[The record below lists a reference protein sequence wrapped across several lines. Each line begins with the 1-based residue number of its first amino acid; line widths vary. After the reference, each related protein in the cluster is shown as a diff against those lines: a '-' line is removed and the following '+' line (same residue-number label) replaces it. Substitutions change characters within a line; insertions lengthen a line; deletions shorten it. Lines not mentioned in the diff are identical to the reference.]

1 MKKLF
6 IILAL
11 GLMAQTSFAQD
22 DENFKYM
29 RGSLCIM
36 MVEHPTLEF
45 NDQIE
50 KAFESMPIPNRFN
63 SHDLGVRV
71 LSFPNNDDQVANLKI
86 FSNENQLAKRIVS
99 KWFGRNKNTGSF
111 NTDLLRERGHYSATK
126 IDVKA
131 AMAQQRGMAVL
142 EDMGENLI
150 GHTYWVVN
158 DIRYV
163 NQGNFFKSLKD
174 VAGAA
179 VSVAGNKT
187 TSLEETL
194 GIDFEDTAMG
204 LLDNIKGFRVKITSH
219 LFRLKW
225 DEETS
230 NTFYS
235 QYYTETPD
243 EEADKVSEF
252 KQDNNLF
259 SMEYVGSVT
268 STSSKTSISGV
279 TTNEQMIRK
288 VCTRALDKNIA
299 DLQHKFADFRIKA
312 PLISIEPLKA
322 YVGMKEDINEKSRY
336 EVLEAVP
343 DERGVTTYKRVGIIK
358 PIKGKIWDNRYM
370 AEYEK
375 ENKGNTRT
383 ATEFKVVSGKGFN
396 PGMLLRQIK

>member
-6 IILAL
+6 IILTL
-11 GLMAQTSFAQD
+11 GFWVHTSFAQN
-22 DENFKYM
+22 DENYKYM

-45 NDQIE
+45 NAQIE
-50 KAFESMPIPNRFN
+50 KAFEKMPIPNRFN
-63 SHDLGVRV
+63 SHELGVRV
-71 LSFPNNDDQVANLKI
+71 LSFPNNDDQLANLKI
-86 FSNENQLAKRIVS
+86 FSSENQLAKRIVS
-99 KWFGRNKNTGSF
+99 KWFGRDKATGAF

-131 AMAQQRGMAVL
+131 AMAQQRGTAVL
-142 EDMGENLI
+142 EDLGENLI

-158 DIRYV
+158 DIQYV
-163 NQGNFFKSLKD
+163 NQGNFFKSLRDVANVAKD
-174 VAGAA
+174 V
-179 VSVAGNKT
+179 VGNKT

-194 GIDFEDTAMG
+194 GIDFEDSAVE
-204 LLDNIKGFRVKITSH
+204 LLDKVKGFRVKVTSH

-235 QYYTETPD
+235 EYYTENPD
-243 EEADKVSEF
+243 EDADKVSEF
-252 KQDNNLF
+252 KGDNDLF
-259 SMEYVGSVT
+259 KMEYVGSVT

-312 PLISIEPLKA
+312 PLISVEPLKA

-343 DERGVTTYKRVGIIK
+343 DDRGVTTYKRVGLIK
-358 PIKGKIWDNRYM
+358 PIKGKIWDNRFM
-370 AEYEK
+370 ADEEK
-375 ENKGNTRT
+375 TSEAALDGTLFEKI
-383 ATEFKVVSGKGFN
+383 SGKDFY
-396 PGMLLRQIK
+396 PGMLIRETK

>member
-1 MKKLF
+1 MKRLF
-6 IILAL
+6 IILTL
-11 GLMAQTSFAQD
+11 GFWVHTSFAQN
-22 DENFKYM
+22 DENYKYM

-45 NDQIE
+45 NAQIE
-50 KAFESMPIPNRFN
+50 KAFEKMPIPNRFN
-63 SHDLGVRV
+63 SHELGVRV
-71 LSFPNNDDQVANLKI
+71 LSFPNNDDQLANLKI
-86 FSNENQLAKRIVS
+86 FSSENQLAKRIVS
-99 KWFGRNKNTGSF
+99 KWFGRDKATGAF

-131 AMAQQRGMAVL
+131 AMAQQRGTAVL
-142 EDMGENLI
+142 EDLGENLI

-158 DIRYV
+158 DIQYV
-163 NQGNFFKSLKD
+163 NQGNFFKSLRDVANVAKD
-174 VAGAA
+174 V
-179 VSVAGNKT
+179 VGNKT

-194 GIDFEDTAMG
+194 GIDFEDSAVE
-204 LLDNIKGFRVKITSH
+204 LLDKVKGFRVKVTSH

-235 QYYTETPD
+235 EYYTENPD
-243 EEADKVSEF
+243 EDADKVSEF
-252 KQDNNLF
+252 KGDNDLF
-259 SMEYVGSVT
+259 KMEYVGSVT

-312 PLISIEPLKA
+312 PLISVEPLKA

-343 DERGVTTYKRVGIIK
+343 DDRGVTTYKRVGLIK
-358 PIKGKIWDNRYM
+358 PIKGKIWDNRFM
-370 AEYEK
+370 ADEEK
-375 ENKGNTRT
+375 T
-383 ATEFKVVSGKGFN
+383 TEAALDGTLFEKISGKDFY
-396 PGMLLRQIK
+396 PGMLIRETK

>member
-1 MKKLF
+1 MKKLL

-50 KAFESMPIPNRFN
+50 TVFESMPIPNRFN
-63 SHDLGVRV
+63 NHDLGVRV
-71 LSFPNNDDQVANLKI
+71 LSFPNNEDQVANLKI

-163 NQGNFFKSLKD
+163 NQGNFFKSVKD
-174 VAGAA
+174 VASAA
-179 VSVAGNKT
+179 VSVKGNGT
-187 TSLEETL
+187 SSLEATL

-243 EEADKVSEF
+243 EEVDKVSGF

-268 STSSKTSISGV
+268 STSSKTSVSGV

-358 PIKGKIWDNRYM
+358 PIKDKIWDNRFM
-370 AEYEK
+370 ADEEK
-375 ENKGNTRT
+375 T
-383 ATEFKVVSGKGFN
+383 TEAALDGTYFEVVSGKDFY
-396 PGMLLRQIK
+396 PGMLIRETK

>member
-6 IILAL
+6 IILTL
-11 GLMAQTSFAQD
+11 GFWVHTSFAQN
-22 DENFKYM
+22 DENYKYM

-45 NDQIE
+45 NAQIE
-50 KAFESMPIPNRFN
+50 KAFEKMPIPNRFN
-63 SHDLGVRV
+63 SHELGVRV
-71 LSFPNNDDQVANLKI
+71 LSFPNNDDQLANLKI
-86 FSNENQLAKRIVS
+86 FSSENQLAKRIVS
-99 KWFGRNKNTGSF
+99 KWFGRDKATGAF

-131 AMAQQRGMAVL
+131 AMAQQRGTAVL
-142 EDMGENLI
+142 EDLGENLI

-158 DIRYV
+158 DIQYV
-163 NQGNFFKSLKD
+163 NQGNFFKSLRDVANVAKD
-174 VAGAA
+174 V
-179 VSVAGNKT
+179 VGNKT

-194 GIDFEDTAMG
+194 GIDFEDSAVE
-204 LLDNIKGFRVKITSH
+204 LLDKVKGFRVKVTSH

-235 QYYTETPD
+235 EYYTENPD
-243 EEADKVSEF
+243 EDADKVSEF
-252 KQDNNLF
+252 KGDNDLF
-259 SMEYVGSVT
+259 KMEYVGSVT

-343 DERGVTTYKRVGIIK
+343 DDRGVTTYKRVGLIK
-358 PIKGKIWDNRYM
+358 PIKGKIWDNRFM
-370 AEYEK
+370 ADEEK
-375 ENKGNTRT
+375 T
-383 ATEFKVVSGKGFN
+383 TEAALDGTLFEKISGKDFY
-396 PGMLLRQIK
+396 PGMLIRETK

>member
-1 MKKLF
+1 MKKL
-6 IILAL
+6 IIMLTL
-11 GLMAQTSFAQD
+11 GLMTQICHAQD

-50 KAFESMPIPNRFN
+50 KVFEKVPIPNRFN
-63 SHDLGVRV
+63 SHELGVRV
-71 LSFPNNDDQVANLKI
+71 LSFPNNDDQLANLKI
-86 FSNENQLAKRIVS
+86 FSNENQLAKRIVA
-99 KWFGRNKNTGSF
+99 KWFGRNKNTGAF
-111 NTDLLRERGHYSATK
+111 NIDLLKERGHYSATK
-126 IDVKA
+126 IDVKG

-142 EDMGENLI
+142 EDLGENLI

-158 DIRYV
+158 DIQYV
-163 NQGNFFKSLKD
+163 NQGNFFKSVKD
-174 VAGAA
+174 VANITKE
-179 VSVAGNKT
+179 VAGNKT

-194 GIDFEDTAMG
+194 GIDFEDSAVG
-204 LLDNIKGFRVKITSH
+204 LLDKVKGFRVKITSH

-235 QYYTETPD
+235 EYYTENP
-243 EEADKVSEF
+243 EEDANKVNGFKGDKDLF
-252 KQDNNLF
+252 K
-259 SMEYVGSVT
+259 MEYVGSVT
-268 STSSKTSISGV
+268 STSSKTSVSGV

-299 DLQHKFADFRIKA
+299 DLQHEFAEFRIKA
-312 PLISIEPLKA
+312 PLISVEPLKA

-343 DERGVTTYKRVGIIK
+343 DERGVTTYKRVGLIK
-358 PIKGKIWDNRYM
+358 PIKGKIWDNRFM
-370 AEYEK
+370 ADEEK
-375 ENKGNTRT
+375 T
-383 ATEFKVVSGKGFN
+383 TEAALDGTYFEIISGKDFY
-396 PGMLLRQIK
+396 PGMLIRETK

>member
-1 MKKLF
+1 MQKL
-6 IILAL
+6 IIMLTL
-11 GLMAQTSFAQD
+11 GLMTQICHAQD

-50 KAFESMPIPNRFN
+50 KVFEKVPIPNRFN
-63 SHDLGVRV
+63 SHELGVRV
-71 LSFPNNDDQVANLKI
+71 LSFPNNDDQLANLKI
-86 FSNENQLAKRIVS
+86 FSNENQLAKRIVA
-99 KWFGRNKNTGSF
+99 KWFGRNKNTGAF
-111 NTDLLRERGHYSATK
+111 NIDLLKERGHYSATK
-126 IDVKA
+126 IDVKG

-142 EDMGENLI
+142 EDLGENLI

-158 DIRYV
+158 DIQYV
-163 NQGNFFKSLKD
+163 NQGNFFKSVKD
-174 VAGAA
+174 VANITKE
-179 VSVAGNKT
+179 VAGNKT

-194 GIDFEDTAMG
+194 GIDFEDSAVG
-204 LLDNIKGFRVKITSH
+204 LLDKVKGFRVKITSH

-235 QYYTETPD
+235 EYYTENP
-243 EEADKVSEF
+243 EEDANKVNGFKGDKDLF
-252 KQDNNLF
+252 K
-259 SMEYVGSVT
+259 MEYVGLVT
-268 STSSKTSISGV
+268 STSSKTSVSGV

-299 DLQHKFADFRIKA
+299 DLQHEFAEFRIKA
-312 PLISIEPLKA
+312 PLISVEPLKA

-343 DERGVTTYKRVGIIK
+343 DERGVTTYKRVGLIK
-358 PIKGKIWDNRYM
+358 PIKGKIWDNRFM
-370 AEYEK
+370 ADEEK
-375 ENKGNTRT
+375 T
-383 ATEFKVVSGKGFN
+383 TEAALDGTYFEIISGKDFY
-396 PGMLLRQIK
+396 PGMLIRETK

>member
-6 IILAL
+6 IILTL
-11 GLMAQTSFAQD
+11 GFWVNTSFAQN
-22 DENFKYM
+22 DENYKYM

-45 NDQIE
+45 NAQIE
-50 KAFESMPIPNRFN
+50 KAFEKMPIPNRFN
-63 SHDLGVRV
+63 SHELGVRV
-71 LSFPNNDDQVANLKI
+71 LSFPNNDDQLANLKI
-86 FSNENQLAKRIVS
+86 FSSENQLAKRIVS
-99 KWFGRNKNTGSF
+99 KWFCRDKATGAF

-131 AMAQQRGMAVL
+131 AMAQQRGTAVL
-142 EDMGENLI
+142 EDLGENLI

-158 DIRYV
+158 DIQYV
-163 NQGNFFKSLKD
+163 NQGNFFKSLRDVANVAKD
-174 VAGAA
+174 V
-179 VSVAGNKT
+179 VGNKT

-194 GIDFEDTAMG
+194 GIDFEDSAVE
-204 LLDNIKGFRVKITSH
+204 LLDKVKGFRVKVTSH

-235 QYYTETPD
+235 EYYTENPD
-243 EEADKVSEF
+243 EDADKVSEF
-252 KQDNNLF
+252 KEDNDLF
-259 SMEYVGSVT
+259 KMEYVGSVT

-312 PLISIEPLKA
+312 PLISVEPLKA

-343 DERGVTTYKRVGIIK
+343 DDRGVTTYKRVGLIK
-358 PIKGKIWDNRYM
+358 PIKGKIWDNRFM
-370 AEYEK
+370 ADEEK
-375 ENKGNTRT
+375 T
-383 ATEFKVVSGKGFN
+383 TEAALDGTLFEKISGKDFY
-396 PGMLLRQIK
+396 PGMLIRETK

>member
-1 MKKLF
+1 MKKL
-6 IILAL
+6 IIMLTL
-11 GLMAQTSFAQD
+11 GLMTQICHAQD

-50 KAFESMPIPNRFN
+50 KVFEKVPIPNRFN
-63 SHDLGVRV
+63 SHELGVRV
-71 LSFPNNDDQVANLKI
+71 LSFPNNDDQLANLKI
-86 FSNENQLAKRIVS
+86 FSNENQLAKRIVA
-99 KWFGRNKNTGSF
+99 KWFGRNKNTGAF
-111 NTDLLRERGHYSATK
+111 NIDMLKERWHYSATK
-126 IDVKA
+126 IDVKG

-142 EDMGENLI
+142 EDLGENLI

-158 DIRYV
+158 DIQYV
-163 NQGNFFKSLKD
+163 NQGNFFKSVKD
-174 VAGAA
+174 VANITKE
-179 VSVAGNKT
+179 VAGNKT

-194 GIDFEDTAMG
+194 GIDFEDSAVG
-204 LLDNIKGFRVKITSH
+204 LLDKVKGFRVKITSH

-235 QYYTETPD
+235 EYYTENP
-243 EEADKVSEF
+243 EEDANKVNGFKGDKDLF
-252 KQDNNLF
+252 K
-259 SMEYVGSVT
+259 MEYVGSVT
-268 STSSKTSISGV
+268 STSSKTSVSGV

-299 DLQHKFADFRIKA
+299 DLQHEFAEFRIKA
-312 PLISIEPLKA
+312 PLISVEPLKA

-343 DERGVTTYKRVGIIK
+343 DERGVTTYKRVGLIK
-358 PIKGKIWDNRYM
+358 PIKGKIWDNRFM
-370 AEYEK
+370 ADEEK
-375 ENKGNTRT
+375 T
-383 ATEFKVVSGKGFN
+383 TEAALDGTYFEIISGKDFY
-396 PGMLLRQIK
+396 PGMLIRETK

>member
-1 MKKLF
+1 MKKL
-6 IILAL
+6 IIMLTL
-11 GLMAQTSFAQD
+11 GLMTQICHAQD

-50 KAFESMPIPNRFN
+50 KVFEKVPIPNRFN
-63 SHDLGVRV
+63 SHELGVRV
-71 LSFPNNDDQVANLKI
+71 LSFPNNDDQLANLKI
-86 FSNENQLAKRIVS
+86 FSNENQLAKRIVA
-99 KWFGRNKNTGSF
+99 KWFGRNKNTGAF
-111 NTDLLRERGHYSATK
+111 NIDLLKERGHYSATK
-126 IDVKA
+126 IDVKG

-142 EDMGENLI
+142 EDLGENLI

-158 DIRYV
+158 DIQYV
-163 NQGNFFKSLKD
+163 NQGNFFKSVKD
-174 VAGAA
+174 VANITKE
-179 VSVAGNKT
+179 VAGNKT

-194 GIDFEDTAMG
+194 GIDFEDSAVG
-204 LLDNIKGFRVKITSH
+204 LLDKVKGFRVKITSH

-235 QYYTETPD
+235 EYYTENP
-243 EEADKVSEF
+243 EEDANKVNGFKGDKDLF
-252 KQDNNLF
+252 K
-259 SMEYVGSVT
+259 MEYVGSVT
-268 STSSKTSISGV
+268 STSSKTSVSGV

-299 DLQHKFADFRIKA
+299 DLQHEFAEFRIKA
-312 PLISIEPLKA
+312 PLISVDPLKA

-343 DERGVTTYKRVGIIK
+343 DERGVTTYKRVGLIK
-358 PIKGKIWDNRYM
+358 PIKGKIWDNRFM
-370 AEYEK
+370 ADEEK
-375 ENKGNTRT
+375 T
-383 ATEFKVVSGKGFN
+383 TEAALDGTYFEIISGKDFY
-396 PGMLLRQIK
+396 PGMLIRETK

>member
-6 IILAL
+6 IILTL
-11 GLMAQTSFAQD
+11 GFWVHTSFAQN
-22 DENFKYM
+22 DENYKYM

-45 NDQIE
+45 NAQIE
-50 KAFESMPIPNRFN
+50 KAFEKMPIPNRFN
-63 SHDLGVRV
+63 SHELGVRV
-71 LSFPNNDDQVANLKI
+71 LSFPNNDDQLANLKI
-86 FSNENQLAKRIVS
+86 FSSENQLAKRIVS
-99 KWFGRNKNTGSF
+99 KWFGRDKATGAF

-131 AMAQQRGMAVL
+131 AMAQQRGTAVL
-142 EDMGENLI
+142 EDLGENLI

-158 DIRYV
+158 DIQYV
-163 NQGNFFKSLKD
+163 NQGNFFKSLRDVANVAKD
-174 VAGAA
+174 V
-179 VSVAGNKT
+179 VGNKT

-194 GIDFEDTAMG
+194 GIDFEDSAVE
-204 LLDNIKGFRVKITSH
+204 LLDKVKGFRVKVTSH

-235 QYYTETPD
+235 EYYTENPD
-243 EEADKVSEF
+243 EDADKVSEF
-252 KQDNNLF
+252 KGDNDLF
-259 SMEYVGSVT
+259 KMEYVGSVT

-343 DERGVTTYKRVGIIK
+343 DDRGVTTYKPVGIIK
-358 PIKGKIWDNRYM
+358 PIKGKIWDNRFM
-370 AEYEK
+370 ADEEK
-375 ENKGNTRT
+375 T
-383 ATEFKVVSGKGFN
+383 TEAALDGTYFEVVSGKGFY
-396 PGMLLRQIK
+396 PGMLIRETK

>member
-1 MKKLF
+1 MKKLL
-6 IILAL
+6 IIFAL
-11 GLMAQTSFAQD
+11 GLMVQTSFAQD
-22 DENFKYM
+22 DENYKYM

-50 KAFESMPIPNRFN
+50 KVFESMPIPNRFN

-99 KWFGRNKNTGSF
+99 KWFGRNKHTGSF

-163 NQGNFFKSLKD
+163 NQSNFFKSVKD
-174 VAGAA
+174 VASAA
-179 VSVAGNKT
+179 VSAKGNGT
-187 TSLEETL
+187 SSLEATL
-194 GIDFEDTAMG
+194 GIDFEDTAMD

-235 QYYTETPD
+235 QYYTETP
-243 EEADKVSEF
+243 EEDTDKVSGF
-252 KQDNNLF
+252 KEDNNLF

-268 STSSKTSISGV
+268 STSSKTSVLGV

-343 DERGVTTYKRVGIIK
+343 DDRGVTTYKPVGIIK
-358 PIKGKIWDNRYM
+358 PIKGKIWDNRFM
-370 AEYEK
+370 ADEEK
-375 ENKGNTRT
+375 T
-383 ATEFKVVSGKGFN
+383 TEAALDGTYFEVVSGKGFY
-396 PGMLLRQIK
+396 PGMLIRETK

>member
-1 MKKLF
+1 MRKLIITLTLGF
-6 IILAL
+6 IAL
-11 GLMAQTSFAQD
+11 TCFAQN

-50 KAFESMPIPNRFN
+50 KAFEKMPIPNRFN
-63 SHDLGVRV
+63 SHELGVRV
-71 LSFPNNDDQVANLKI
+71 LSFPNSDDQLANLKL
-86 FSNENQLAKRIVS
+86 FSNENQLAKRIIS
-99 KWFGRNKNTGSF
+99 KWFGRDKTTGAF
-111 NTDLLRERGHYSATK
+111 NTELLRERGHYSATK

-131 AMAQQRGMAVL
+131 AMAQQRGTAVL
-142 EDMGENLI
+142 EDLGENLI

-158 DIRYV
+158 DIQYV

-174 VAGAA
+174 VANVAKE
-179 VSVAGNKT
+179 VAGNST
-187 TSLEETL
+187 TSLEESL
-194 GIDFEDTAMG
+194 GIDFEDSAVE
-204 LLDNIKGFRVKITSH
+204 LLDKVKGFRVKVTSH

-235 QYYTETPD
+235 EYYTETPNED
-243 EEADKVSEF
+243 ADKISGF
-252 KQDNNLF
+252 KGDKDLF
-259 SMEYVGSVT
+259 KMEYVGSVT
-268 STSSKTSISGV
+268 STSSKTSVSGV

-312 PLISIEPLKA
+312 PLISVEPLKA

-343 DERGVTTYKRVGIIK
+343 DERGITTYKRVGLIK
-358 PIKGKIWDNRYM
+358 PVKDKIWDNRFM
-370 AEYEK
+370 ADEEK
-375 ENKGNTRT
+375 T
-383 ATEFKVVSGKGFN
+383 TEAALDGTLFEKISGKDFY
-396 PGMLLRQIK
+396 PGMLIRETK

>member
-1 MKKLF
+1 MKKL
-6 IILAL
+6 IIMLTL
-11 GLMAQTSFAQD
+11 GLMTQICHAQD

-50 KAFESMPIPNRFN
+50 KVFEKVPIPNRFN
-63 SHDLGVRV
+63 SHELGVRV
-71 LSFPNNDDQVANLKI
+71 LSFPNNDDQLANLKI
-86 FSNENQLAKRIVS
+86 FSNENQLAKRIVA
-99 KWFGRNKNTGSF
+99 KWFGRNKNTGAF
-111 NTDLLRERGHYSATK
+111 NTDLLKERGHYSATK
-126 IDVKA
+126 IDVKG

-142 EDMGENLI
+142 EDLGENLI

-158 DIRYV
+158 DIQYV
-163 NQGNFFKSLKD
+163 NQGNFFKSVKD
-174 VAGAA
+174 VANITKE
-179 VSVAGNKT
+179 VAGNKT

-194 GIDFEDTAMG
+194 GIDFEDSAVG
-204 LLDNIKGFRVKITSH
+204 LLDKVKGFRVKITSH

-235 QYYTETPD
+235 EYYTENP
-243 EEADKVSEF
+243 EEDANKVNGFKGDKDLF
-252 KQDNNLF
+252 K
-259 SMEYVGSVT
+259 MEYVGSVT
-268 STSSKTSISGV
+268 STSSKTSVSGV

-299 DLQHKFADFRIKA
+299 DLQHEFAEFRIKA
-312 PLISIEPLKA
+312 PLISVEPLKA

-343 DERGVTTYKRVGIIK
+343 DERGVTTYKRVGLIK
-358 PIKGKIWDNRYM
+358 PIKGKIWDNRFM
-370 AEYEK
+370 ADEEK
-375 ENKGNTRT
+375 T
-383 ATEFKVVSGKGFN
+383 TEAALDGTYFEIISGKDFY
-396 PGMLLRQIK
+396 PGMLIRETK

>member
-1 MKKLF
+1 MKKL
-6 IILAL
+6 IIMLTL
-11 GLMAQTSFAQD
+11 GLMTQISHAQD

-50 KAFESMPIPNRFN
+50 KVFEKVPIPNRFN
-63 SHDLGVRV
+63 SHELGVRV
-71 LSFPNNDDQVANLKI
+71 LSFPNNDDQLANLKI
-86 FSNENQLAKRIVS
+86 FSNENQLAKRIVA
-99 KWFGRNKNTGSF
+99 KWFGRNKNTGAF
-111 NTDLLRERGHYSATK
+111 NIDLLKERGHYSATK
-126 IDVKA
+126 IDVKG

-142 EDMGENLI
+142 EDLGENLI

-158 DIRYV
+158 DIQYV
-163 NQGNFFKSLKD
+163 NQGNFFKSVKD
-174 VAGAA
+174 VANITKE
-179 VSVAGNKT
+179 VAGNKT

-194 GIDFEDTAMG
+194 GIDFEDSAVG
-204 LLDNIKGFRVKITSH
+204 LLDKVKGFRVKITSH

-235 QYYTETPD
+235 EYYTENP
-243 EEADKVSEF
+243 EEDANKVNGFKGDKDLF
-252 KQDNNLF
+252 K
-259 SMEYVGSVT
+259 MEYVGSVT
-268 STSSKTSISGV
+268 STSSKTSVSGV

-299 DLQHKFADFRIKA
+299 DLQHEFAEFRIKA
-312 PLISIEPLKA
+312 PLISVEPLKA

-343 DERGVTTYKRVGIIK
+343 DERGVTTYKRVGLIK
-358 PIKGKIWDNRYM
+358 PIKGKIWDNRFM
-370 AEYEK
+370 ADEEK
-375 ENKGNTRT
+375 T
-383 ATEFKVVSGKGFN
+383 TEAALDGTYFEIISGKDFY
-396 PGMLLRQIK
+396 PGMLIRETK

>member
-1 MKKLF
+1 MKKLL

-50 KAFESMPIPNRFN
+50 TVFESMPIPNRFN
-63 SHDLGVRV
+63 NHDLGVRV
-71 LSFPNNDDQVANLKI
+71 LSFPNNEDQVANLKI

-163 NQGNFFKSLKD
+163 NQGNFFKSVKD
-174 VAGAA
+174 VASAA
-179 VSVAGNKT
+179 VSVKGNGT
-187 TSLEETL
+187 SSLEATL

-243 EEADKVSEF
+243 EEADKVSGF
-252 KQDNNLF
+252 KRDNNLF

-268 STSSKTSISGV
+268 STSSKTSVSGV

-312 PLISIEPLKA
+312 PLISVEPLKA

-358 PIKGKIWDNRYM
+358 PIKDKIWDNRFM
-370 AEYEK
+370 ADEEK
-375 ENKGNTRT
+375 T
-383 ATEFKVVSGKGFN
+383 TEAALDGTYFEVVSGKDFY
-396 PGMLLRQIK
+396 PGMLIRETK

>member
-6 IILAL
+6 IILTL
-11 GLMAQTSFAQD
+11 GLWVHTSFAQN
-22 DENFKYM
+22 DENYKYM

-45 NDQIE
+45 NAQIE
-50 KAFESMPIPNRFN
+50 KAFEKMPIPNRFN
-63 SHDLGVRV
+63 SHELGIRV
-71 LSFPNNDDQVANLKI
+71 LSFPNNDDQLANLKI
-86 FSNENQLAKRIVS
+86 FSSENQLAKRIVS
-99 KWFGRNKNTGSF
+99 KWFGRDKATGAF

-131 AMAQQRGMAVL
+131 AMAQQRGTAVL
-142 EDMGENLI
+142 EDLGENLI

-158 DIRYV
+158 DIQYV
-163 NQGNFFKSLKD
+163 NQGNFFKSLRDVANVAKD
-174 VAGAA
+174 V
-179 VSVAGNKT
+179 VGNKT

-194 GIDFEDTAMG
+194 GIDFEDSAVE
-204 LLDNIKGFRVKITSH
+204 LLDKVKGFRVKVTSH

-235 QYYTETPD
+235 EYYTENPD
-243 EEADKVSEF
+243 EDADKVSEF
-252 KQDNNLF
+252 KGDNDLF
-259 SMEYVGSVT
+259 KMEYVGSVT

-312 PLISIEPLKA
+312 PLISVEPLKA

-343 DERGVTTYKRVGIIK
+343 DDRGVTTYKRVGLIK
-358 PIKGKIWDNRYM
+358 PIKGKIWDNRFM
-370 AEYEK
+370 ADEEK
-375 ENKGNTRT
+375 T
-383 ATEFKVVSGKGFN
+383 TEAALDGTLFEKISGKDFY
-396 PGMLLRQIK
+396 PGMLIRETK

>member
-1 MKKLF
+1 MKKL
-6 IILAL
+6 IIMLTL
-11 GLMAQTSFAQD
+11 GLMTQICHAQD

-50 KAFESMPIPNRFN
+50 KVFEKVPIPNRFN
-63 SHDLGVRV
+63 SHELGVRV
-71 LSFPNNDDQVANLKI
+71 LSFPNNDDQLANLKI
-86 FSNENQLAKRIVS
+86 FSNENQLAKRIVA
-99 KWFGRNKNTGSF
+99 KWFGRNKNTGAF
-111 NTDLLRERGHYSATK
+111 NIDLLKERGHYSATK
-126 IDVKA
+126 IDVKG

-142 EDMGENLI
+142 EDLGENLI

-158 DIRYV
+158 DIQYV
-163 NQGNFFKSLKD
+163 NQGNFFKSLRDVANVAKD
-174 VAGAA
+174 V
-179 VSVAGNKT
+179 VGNKT

-194 GIDFEDTAMG
+194 GIDFEDSAVE
-204 LLDNIKGFRVKITSH
+204 LLDKVKGFRVKVTSH

-235 QYYTETPD
+235 EYYTENPD
-243 EEADKVSEF
+243 EDADKVSEF
-252 KQDNNLF
+252 KGDNDLF
-259 SMEYVGSVT
+259 KMEYVGSVT

-312 PLISIEPLKA
+312 PLISVEPLKA

-343 DERGVTTYKRVGIIK
+343 DDRGVTTYKRVGLIK
-358 PIKGKIWDNRYM
+358 PIKGKIWDNRFM
-370 AEYEK
+370 ADEEK
-375 ENKGNTRT
+375 T
-383 ATEFKVVSGKGFN
+383 TEAALDGTLFEKISGKDFY
-396 PGMLLRQIK
+396 PGMLIRETK

>member
-6 IILAL
+6 IILTL
-11 GLMAQTSFAQD
+11 GFWVHTSFAQN
-22 DENFKYM
+22 DENYKYM

-45 NDQIE
+45 NAQIE
-50 KAFESMPIPNRFN
+50 KAFEKMPIPNRFN
-63 SHDLGVRV
+63 SHELGVRV
-71 LSFPNNDDQVANLKI
+71 LSFPNNDDQLANLKI
-86 FSNENQLAKRIVS
+86 FSSENQLAKRIVS
-99 KWFGRNKNTGSF
+99 KWFGRDKATGAF

-131 AMAQQRGMAVL
+131 AMAQQRGTAVL
-142 EDMGENLI
+142 EDLGENLI

-158 DIRYV
+158 DIQYV
-163 NQGNFFKSLKD
+163 NQGNFFKSLRDVANVAKD
-174 VAGAA
+174 V
-179 VSVAGNKT
+179 VGNKT

-194 GIDFEDTAMG
+194 GIDFEDSAVE
-204 LLDNIKGFRVKITSH
+204 LLDKVKGFRVKVTSH
-219 LFRLKW
+219 LFRLTW

-235 QYYTETPD
+235 EYYTENPD
-243 EEADKVSEF
+243 EDADKVSEF
-252 KQDNNLF
+252 KGDNDLF
-259 SMEYVGSVT
+259 KMEYVGSVT

-312 PLISIEPLKA
+312 PLISVEPLKA

-343 DERGVTTYKRVGIIK
+343 DDRGVTTYKRVGLIK
-358 PIKGKIWDNRYM
+358 PIKGKIWDNRFM
-370 AEYEK
+370 ADEEK
-375 ENKGNTRT
+375 T
-383 ATEFKVVSGKGFN
+383 TEAALDGTLFEKISGKDFY
-396 PGMLLRQIK
+396 PGMLIRETK

>member
-1 MKKLF
+1 MKKLI
-6 IILAL
+6 IILTL
-11 GLMAQTSFAQD
+11 SLMTQICHAQD

-50 KAFESMPIPNRFN
+50 KVFEKVPIPNRFN
-63 SHDLGVRV
+63 SHELGVRV
-71 LSFPNNDDQVANLKI
+71 LSFPNNDDQLANLKI
-86 FSNENQLAKRIVS
+86 FSNENQLAKRIVA
-99 KWFGRNKNTGSF
+99 KWFGRNKNTGAF
-111 NTDLLRERGHYSATK
+111 NIDLLKERGHYSATK
-126 IDVKA
+126 IDVKG

-142 EDMGENLI
+142 EDLGENLI

-158 DIRYV
+158 DIQYV
-163 NQGNFFKSLKD
+163 NQGNFFKSVKD
-174 VAGAA
+174 VANITKE
-179 VSVAGNKT
+179 VAGNKT

-194 GIDFEDTAMG
+194 GIDFEDSAVG
-204 LLDNIKGFRVKITSH
+204 LLDKVKGFRVKITSH

-235 QYYTETPD
+235 EYYTENP
-243 EEADKVSEF
+243 EEDANKVNGFKGDKDLF
-252 KQDNNLF
+252 K
-259 SMEYVGSVT
+259 MEYVGSVT
-268 STSSKTSISGV
+268 STSSKTSVSGV

-299 DLQHKFADFRIKA
+299 DLQHEFAEFRIKA
-312 PLISIEPLKA
+312 PLISVEPLKA

-343 DERGVTTYKRVGIIK
+343 DERGVTTYKRVGLIK
-358 PIKGKIWDNRYM
+358 PIKGKIWDNRFM
-370 AEYEK
+370 ADEEK
-375 ENKGNTRT
+375 T
-383 ATEFKVVSGKGFN
+383 TEAALDGTYFEIISGKDFY
-396 PGMLLRQIK
+396 PGMLIRETK

>member
-1 MKKLF
+1 MKKLL

-11 GLMAQTSFAQD
+11 GLMAQTSFAQG

-50 KAFESMPIPNRFN
+50 TVFESMPIPNRFN
-63 SHDLGVRV
+63 NHDLGVRV
-71 LSFPNNDDQVANLKI
+71 LSFPNNEDQVANLKI

-163 NQGNFFKSLKD
+163 NQGNFFKSVKD
-174 VAGAA
+174 VASAA
-179 VSVAGNKT
+179 VSVKGNGT
-187 TSLEETL
+187 SSLEATL

-243 EEADKVSEF
+243 EEVDKVSGF

-268 STSSKTSISGV
+268 STSSKTSVSGV

-312 PLISIEPLKA
+312 PLISVEPLKA

-358 PIKGKIWDNRYM
+358 PIKDKIWDNRFM
-370 AEYEK
+370 ADEEK
-375 ENKGNTRT
+375 T
-383 ATEFKVVSGKGFN
+383 TEAALDGTYFEVVSGKDFY
-396 PGMLLRQIK
+396 PGMLIRETK

>member
-1 MKKLF
+1 MKKL
-6 IILAL
+6 IIMLTL
-11 GLMAQTSFAQD
+11 GLMTQICHAQD

-50 KAFESMPIPNRFN
+50 KVFEKVPIPNRFN
-63 SHDLGVRV
+63 SHELGVRV
-71 LSFPNNDDQVANLKI
+71 LSFPNNDDQLANLKI
-86 FSNENQLAKRIVS
+86 FSNENQLAKRIVA
-99 KWFGRNKNTGSF
+99 KWFGRNKNTGAF
-111 NTDLLRERGHYSATK
+111 NIDLLKERGHYSATK
-126 IDVKA
+126 IDVKG

-142 EDMGENLI
+142 EDLGENLI

-158 DIRYV
+158 DIQYV
-163 NQGNFFKSLKD
+163 NQGNFFKSVKD
-174 VAGAA
+174 VANIAKE
-179 VSVAGNKT
+179 VAGNKT

-194 GIDFEDTAMG
+194 GIDFEDSAVG
-204 LLDNIKGFRVKITSH
+204 LLDKVKGFRVKITSH

-235 QYYTETPD
+235 EYYTENP
-243 EEADKVSEF
+243 EEDANKVNGFKGDKDLF
-252 KQDNNLF
+252 K
-259 SMEYVGSVT
+259 MEYVGSVT
-268 STSSKTSISGV
+268 STSSKTSVSGV

-299 DLQHKFADFRIKA
+299 DLQHEFAEFRIKA
-312 PLISIEPLKA
+312 PLISVEPLKA

-343 DERGVTTYKRVGIIK
+343 DERGVTTYKRVGLIK
-358 PIKGKIWDNRYM
+358 PIKGKIWDNRFM
-370 AEYEK
+370 ADEEK
-375 ENKGNTRT
+375 T
-383 ATEFKVVSGKGFN
+383 TEAALDGTYFEIISGKDFY
-396 PGMLLRQIK
+396 PGMLIRETK

>member
-1 MKKLF
+1 MKKL
-6 IILAL
+6 IIMLTL
-11 GLMAQTSFAQD
+11 GLMTQICHAQD

-50 KAFESMPIPNRFN
+50 KVFEKVPIPNRFN
-63 SHDLGVRV
+63 SHELGVRV
-71 LSFPNNDDQVANLKI
+71 LSFPNNDDQLANLKI
-86 FSNENQLAKRIVS
+86 FSNENQLAKRIVA
-99 KWFGRNKNTGSF
+99 KWFGRNKNTGAF
-111 NTDLLRERGHYSATK
+111 NIDLLKERGHYSATK
-126 IDVKA
+126 IDVKG

-142 EDMGENLI
+142 EDLGENLI

-158 DIRYV
+158 DIQYV
-163 NQGNFFKSLKD
+163 NQGNFFKSVKD
-174 VAGAA
+174 VANITKE
-179 VSVAGNKT
+179 VAGNKT

-194 GIDFEDTAMG
+194 GIDFEDSAVG
-204 LLDNIKGFRVKITSH
+204 LLDKVKGFRVKITSH

-235 QYYTETPD
+235 EYYTENP
-243 EEADKVSEF
+243 EEDANKVNGFKGDKDLF
-252 KQDNNLF
+252 K
-259 SMEYVGSVT
+259 MEYVGSVT
-268 STSSKTSISGV
+268 STSSKTSVSGV

-312 PLISIEPLKA
+312 PLISVEPLKA

-343 DERGVTTYKRVGIIK
+343 DERGVTTYKRVGLIK
-358 PIKGKIWDNRYM
+358 PIKDKIWDNRFM
-370 AEYEK
+370 ADEEK
-375 ENKGNTRT
+375 T
-383 ATEFKVVSGKGFN
+383 TEAALDGTLFEKISGKDFY
-396 PGMLLRQIK
+396 PGMLIRETK

>member
-1 MKKLF
+1 MKKL
-6 IILAL
+6 IIMLTL
-11 GLMAQTSFAQD
+11 GLMTQICHAQD

-50 KAFESMPIPNRFN
+50 KVFEKVPIPNRFN
-63 SHDLGVRV
+63 SHELGVRV
-71 LSFPNNDDQVANLKI
+71 LSFPNNDDQLANLKI
-86 FSNENQLAKRIVS
+86 FSNENQLAKRIVA
-99 KWFGRNKNTGSF
+99 KWFGRNKNTGAF
-111 NTDLLRERGHYSATK
+111 NIDLLKERGHYSATK
-126 IDVKA
+126 IDVKG

-142 EDMGENLI
+142 EDLGENLI

-158 DIRYV
+158 DIQYV
-163 NQGNFFKSLKD
+163 NQGNFFKSVKD
-174 VAGAA
+174 VANITKE
-179 VSVAGNKT
+179 VAGNKT

-194 GIDFEDTAMG
+194 GIDFEDSAVG
-204 LLDNIKGFRVKITSH
+204 LLDKVKGFRVKITSH

-235 QYYTETPD
+235 EYYTENP
-243 EEADKVSEF
+243 EEDANKVNGFKGDKDLF
-252 KQDNNLF
+252 K
-259 SMEYVGSVT
+259 MEYVGSVT
-268 STSSKTSISGV
+268 STSSKTSVSGV

-299 DLQHKFADFRIKA
+299 DLQHEFAEFRIKA
-312 PLISIEPLKA
+312 PLISVEPLKA

-343 DERGVTTYKRVGIIK
+343 DERGVTTYKRVGLIK
-358 PIKGKIWDNRYM
+358 PIKGKIWDNRFM
-370 AEYEK
+370 ADEEK
-375 ENKGNTRT
+375 T
-383 ATEFKVVSGKGFN
+383 TEAALDGTYFEIISGKDFY
-396 PGMLLRQIK
+396 PGVLIRETK

>member
-225 DEETS
+225 DKEIS

-358 PIKGKIWDNRYM
+358 PIKGKIWDNRFM
-370 AEYEK
+370 ADEEK
-375 ENKGNTRT
+375 T
-383 ATEFKVVSGKGFN
+383 TEAALDGTYFEVVSGKDFY
-396 PGMLLRQIK
+396 PGMLIRETK

>member
-1 MKKLF
+1 MLT
-6 IILAL
+6 L
-11 GLMAQTSFAQD
+11 GLMTQICHAQD

-50 KAFESMPIPNRFN
+50 KVFEKVPIPNRFN
-63 SHDLGVRV
+63 SHELGVRV
-71 LSFPNNDDQVANLKI
+71 LSFPNNDDQLANLKI
-86 FSNENQLAKRIVS
+86 FSNENQLAKRIVA
-99 KWFGRNKNTGSF
+99 KWFGRNKNTGAF
-111 NTDLLRERGHYSATK
+111 NIDLLKERGHYSATK
-126 IDVKA
+126 IDVKG

-142 EDMGENLI
+142 EDLGENLI

-158 DIRYV
+158 DIQYV
-163 NQGNFFKSLKD
+163 NQGNFFKSVKD
-174 VAGAA
+174 VANITKE
-179 VSVAGNKT
+179 VAGNKT

-194 GIDFEDTAMG
+194 GIDFEDSAVG
-204 LLDNIKGFRVKITSH
+204 LLDKVKGFRVKITSH

-235 QYYTETPD
+235 EYYTENP
-243 EEADKVSEF
+243 EEDANKVNGFKGDKDLF
-252 KQDNNLF
+252 K
-259 SMEYVGSVT
+259 MEYVGSVT
-268 STSSKTSISGV
+268 STSSKTSVSGV

-299 DLQHKFADFRIKA
+299 DLQHEFAEFRIKA
-312 PLISIEPLKA
+312 PLISVEPLNA

-343 DERGVTTYKRVGIIK
+343 DERGVTTYKRVGLIK
-358 PIKGKIWDNRYM
+358 PIKGKIWDNRFM
-370 AEYEK
+370 ADEEK
-375 ENKGNTRT
+375 T
-383 ATEFKVVSGKGFN
+383 TEAALDGTYFEIISGKDFY
-396 PGMLLRQIK
+396 PGMLIRETK